1 MRIRE
6 KPEHGNGRLEAVKR
20 VITYAFDEVNVEF
33 LGVFTTHDNV
43 RSKRVIE
50 RCGFQYEGE
59 NERFVCYSILRR
71 WGEND
76 ANTSSQ
82 RE

>member
-1 MRIRE
+1 M
-6 KPEHGNGRLEAVKR
+6 
-20 VITYAFDEVNVEF
+20 NVEF